1 MRIHSKHAWNL
12 NSWVALREELLS
24 TLTFKMKD
32 LTKAFLLI
40 KNHKEILHTPIFKLD
55 N

>member
-12 NSWVALREELLS
+12 KGWVALCEGLLS

-32 LTKAFLLI
+32 LTKVFLLI
-40 KNHKEILHTPIFKLD
+40 KNHKEIFAYTNFQA
-55 N
+55 